1 MTQPKKI
8 TPLTLDSHPSIAVAK
23 AALAVCDNISIPSE
37 LHDRLSMVSDAIN
50 HLEHIACA
58 ADFHSIDLSF
68 RDLYGVMRLVN
79 REVKAIESLFTALR
93 EHGED

>member
-8 TPLTLDSHPSIAVAK
+8 TPLTLDSNPSIAVAK
-23 AALAVCDNISIPSE
+23 AALAVCEGSSIPGE
-37 LHDRLSMVSDAIN
+37 LYDRLGMVSDAIN

>member
-8 TPLTLDSHPSIAVAK
+8 ESLTLDSHPSIAVAK
-23 AALAVCDNISIPSE
+23 AALAVCEGSSIPGE
-37 LHDRLSMVSDAIN
+37 LYDRLGMVSDAIN

-79 REVKAIESLFTALR
+79 REVKAIETLFTALR